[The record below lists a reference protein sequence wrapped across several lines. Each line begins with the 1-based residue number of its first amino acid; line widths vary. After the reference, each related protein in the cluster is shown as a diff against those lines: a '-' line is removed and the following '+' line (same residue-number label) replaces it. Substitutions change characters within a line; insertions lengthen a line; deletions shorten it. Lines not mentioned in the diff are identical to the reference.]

1 MIDLFF
7 AHFVGCKQV
16 LQVEVRES
24 TVGHACRQKL
34 SHPPRVHCAHFA
46 NFLEYHAVQRVIEN
60 TRVQQLADLRARP
73 ALNQH
78 GTEKA
83 QRVFL
88 KLELAVAITNAH
100 KAALNSA
107 SKMKNSHPMR

>member
-16 LQVEVRES
+16 LQVEIRES
-24 TVGHACRQKL
+24 AVGHPCRQKL
-34 SHPPRVHCAHFA
+34 SQPAGVHCAQFA
-46 NFLEYHAVQRVIEN
+46 NFLEYHPVQRVIEN
-60 TRVQQLADLRARP
+60 ARVQQLADLRARP

-88 KLELAVAITNAH
+88 KLESGVAITNTH

>member
-16 LQVEVRES
+16 FQVEVRES
-24 TVGHACRQKL
+24 AVGHACRQKL
-34 SHPPRVHCAHFA
+34 SQPPGVHCAHFA
-46 NFLEYHAVQRVIEN
+46 NFLEYHPVQRVIEN
-60 TRVQQLADLRARP
+60 TWVQQLADLRARP

-88 KLELAVAITNAH
+88 KLELGVVITTTNE
-100 KAALNSA
+100 AALNSA